1 MEAVDYMH
9 SNNIIHS
16 YLKPS
21 NILLT
26 TKKDVKLCDFGTSK
40 KIALINPSTFT
51 GTLLYMAPEII
62 KLENENEKKSN
73 GGYGLSSDVYSLGV
87 IFY

>member
-9 SNNIIHS
+9 SNHIIHRD
-16 YLKPS
+16 LKPS

-26 TKKDVKLCDFGTSK
+26 KKNDVKVCDLGTSK
-40 KIALINPSTFT
+40 KIALINPSTFI

-62 KLENENEKKSN
+62 KL
-73 GGYGLSSDVYSLGV
+73 
-87 IFY
+87 

>member
-1 MEAVDYMH
+1 
-9 SNNIIHS
+9 
-16 YLKPS
+16 
-21 NILLT
+21 
-26 TKKDVKLCDFGTSK
+26 
-40 KIALINPSTFT
+40 
-51 GTLLYMAPEII
+51 MAPEII

>member
-9 SNNIIHS
+9 SNNI
-16 YLKPS
+16 
-21 NILLT
+21 
-26 TKKDVKLCDFGTSK
+26 KKDVKLCDFGTSK